1 MSSKSISPLL
11 KSLITISEGIYS
23 SLAIFHFSTSAGDM
37 PSIALTSNIAASLAS
52 RGDGLTP
59 KYLAI
64 STLDLPITQTC
75 RLGVISGKIWL
86 LTTTKPTMG
95 KMLQETL
102 RAPVTR
108 LITPICRGLIRVGV
122 SANMVTAVGA
132 LFTILAALLTFPNG
146 RFFAGTMFIIFFVL
160 FDLLDGTIAR
170 LSPKGSN
177 AWGALLDSTLDRL
190 TDAVIIGSVIWYL
203 IDIDD
208 ALVPLVLVTA
218 VLGFL
223 ISYIKARSESL
234 GIECN
239 GGFAERSERLIIF
252 LTTTGFAGLG
262 VPHALAVG
270 FWVLAIAS
278 LVSVFQR
285 LVIVYKG
292 SH

>member
-1 MSSKSISPLL
+1 
-11 KSLITISEGIYS
+11 
-23 SLAIFHFSTSAGDM
+23 
-37 PSIALTSNIAASLAS
+37 
-52 RGDGLTP
+52 
-59 KYLAI
+59 
-64 STLDLPITQTC
+64 
-75 RLGVISGKIWL
+75 
-86 LTTTKPTMG
+86 MG

-108 LITPICRGLIRVGV
+108 LITPICRGLIRVGI

-132 LFTILAALLTFPNG
+132 LFTILGAVFTFPNG
-146 RFFAGTMFIIFFVL
+146 RFFAGTMLIIFFVL

-190 TDAVIIGSVIWYL
+190 TDAVIIGSVLWYL
-203 IDIDD
+203 ISIDD

-239 GGFAERSERLIIF
+239 GGFAERSERLII
-252 LTTTGFAGLG
+252 LVTATGFAGLG
-262 VPHALAVG
+262 IPYALAVG
-270 FWVLAIAS
+270 FWILAIAS
-278 LVSVFQR
+278 LVTVFQR
-285 LVIVYKG
+285 LVIVYRG
-292 SH
+292 AR